1 MFLHQHSVDFNLKT
15 EACFPPRPMHAD
27 QVDGRNELL
36 FSLPVCLK
44 TEFQIKTC
52 EYTCNCKL
60 ANEDTLEDTLPE
72 EYVTGAEDW
81 VNS

>member
-52 EYTCNCKL
+52 EYTPASLQTRIPWKIPCQKSMSL
-60 ANEDTLEDTLPE
+60 VLRI
-72 EYVTGAEDW
+72 G
-81 VNS
+81 